1 MAGNIFVGGIIGVAV
16 DAGSG
21 AMNDLVPNPVNVTL
35 NGTYS
40 ESDMLKM
47 QVGNQLGNPKRSI
60 GPAPRH
66 T

>member
-35 NGTYS
+35 DCT
-40 ESDMLKM
+40 
-47 QVGNQLGNPKRSI
+47 
-60 GPAPRH
+60 
-66 T
+66 